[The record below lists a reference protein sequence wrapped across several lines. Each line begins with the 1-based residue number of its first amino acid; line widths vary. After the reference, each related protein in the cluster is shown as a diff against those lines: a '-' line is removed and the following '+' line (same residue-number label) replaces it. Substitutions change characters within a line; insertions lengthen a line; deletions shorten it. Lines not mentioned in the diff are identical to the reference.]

1 MVIESNL
8 IYNGN
13 TGIKIDTFPEVVGYW
28 KMPGGDGVWSVKFSA
43 YKRPRWLTIKM
54 MWLVFEWKWEDK

>member
-1 MVIESNL
+1 MTNKLEMPL
-8 IYNGN
+8 
-13 TGIKIDTFPEVVGYW
+13 DPFPEVVGYW

-54 MWLVFEWKWEDK
+54 MWLVFEWKWEDKRWTTNK